1 MKNAGFSDF
10 LEKKIDFIFFSID
23 LAFPWQEPPAVPASF
38 CSPQAPAGPEEFH
51 GLHSTSAWTTSN
63 PPGGGSCLP
72 RLTLSHQNASF
83 SRHRKCVLKTL
94 KTPPPGNPGG
104 QNHCESPM
112 NQNLSDKCFSSGS
125 TLQGH
130 SSNHGISFPCRTGL
144 SPSVDPVS
152 CVFPKMVMKQPRRN
166 ISESVNTLH
175 SS

>member
-1 MKNAGFSDF
+1 MQGSQIF
-10 LEKKIDFIFFSID
+10 LKKKIDFIFFSID
-23 LAFPWQEPPAVPASF
+23 LAFPWQEPTAVPAAF
-38 CSPQAPAGPEEFH
+38 CSPQAPAGPEDFH
-51 GLHSTSAWTTSN
+51 QLHSTSAWTRSN

-112 NQNLSDKCFSSGS
+112 NQDLSDKCFSSGS

>member
-1 MKNAGFSDF
+1 MYFPIKKSMKNAGFSDF

-94 KTPPPGNPGG
+94 KTPPPGPSRFSQRGVGG
-104 QNHCESPM
+104 TPQPCSAQP
-112 NQNLSDKCFSSGS
+112 
-125 TLQGH
+125 TLAPTQAH
-130 SSNHGISFPCRTGL
+130 LFTS
-144 SPSVDPVS
+144 
-152 CVFPKMVMKQPRRN
+152 
-166 ISESVNTLH
+166 
-175 SS
+175 